1 VLLGRIGRKTNGT
14 NPTGGNMTIEI
25 EKGVVALDD
34 DTAAW
39 LRQYKE
45 AIAKIKE
52 WEEVADIA
60 RAHLEVALGDN
71 ELAMYQGQPV
81 VRWTTVST
89 RRFDVKKAREILPAE
104 FISVLETETQSRRF
118 SIVDLDKNE

>member
-1 VLLGRIGRKTNGT
+1 MLLGRIGRKTNGT

-60 RAHLEVALGDN
+60 RAH
-71 ELAMYQGQPV
+71 
-81 VRWTTVST
+81 
-89 RRFDVKKAREILPAE
+89 
-104 FISVLETETQSRRF
+104 
-118 SIVDLDKNE
+118 